1 MSLGSSWFNAIKIRM
16 RRKECRA
23 QATRER
29 AYASMS
35 VVVEASWWSCA
46 AHRWYGWMEVEA
58 TVEGGGL
65 GWWRSEEKNTIK
77 VTLAYLYITT
87 FIKRIFVGGQSHS
100 II

>member
-1 MSLGSSWFNAIKIRM
+1 
-16 RRKECRA
+16 
-23 QATRER
+23 
-29 AYASMS
+29 
-35 VVVEASWWSCA
+35 
-46 AHRWYGWMEVEA
+46 MEVEA